1 MNAVLDC
8 SAAIEIARGTE
19 RGGCLRDAIA
29 LDMGGKLM
37 APELYYA
44 EVGSA
49 CSKYYRAGITDMAT
63 TKAIARDALDL
74 VDETSSARS
83 TVRRGYGR
91 VAQARALDIRHVLSC
106 VGSSRG
112 RDAHHLRSKTQL
124 AVRVRGSGSYRT
136 FRAGCICWIGEVHVR
151 TRCVEIRL
159 GAFARQPQLERGA
172 RVDSC
177 YPDRSMSMRS

>member
-74 VDETSSARS
+74 VDETRP
-83 TVRRGYGR
+83 
-91 VAQARALDIRHVLSC
+91 
-106 VGSSRG
+106 
-112 RDAHHLRSKTQL
+112 L
-124 AVRVRGSGSYRT
+124 APLYAEAMAESL
-136 FRAGCICWIGEVHVR
+136 
-151 TRCVEIRL
+151 RL
-159 GAFARQPQLERGA
+159 GHSIYDMFYLVLARREDATLITCDRRLNSLCESEG
-172 RVDSC
+172 VDHIVHFELDASAG
-177 YPDRSMSMRS
+177 SVKFM